1 VTKRTNNAL
10 SETRQPSLCGALL
23 LICAVLLVGFSQPLW
38 AIPTLKLDETI
49 QGPIALQDFLEYHQT
64 GIADPNIEEI
74 KTLDDFLWQPTH
86 HLPIQIAM
94 ALRQT
99 IWFRMQLDNTIDKP
113 QALTINNTNPAADWT
128 EMYMVTTNH
137 STIEQPT
144 TTKIEKITNNNT
156 TLHFQVDAN
165 SSQTLYIVIRGFHA
179 NTTPLSLY
187 SSKEYERFHQTQ
199 QWYFGLIDGA
209 IFGLL
214 IYNVLLWRKTRQT
227 MYFAYT
233 LLGFFN
239 VLTISA
245 HQHLLSLFFPTLSP
259 EWNTTLSLA
268 LPLNISVSL
277 AFLFQHFF
285 ETKQHNP
292 RTHIFLN
299 GYMAWTLVVVA
310 MALLR
315 VPLII
320 TTPLFVIPAG
330 LSILLMFRI
339 AHQKKSS
346 HKTANYLFMA
356 GLCMPLLSAVMTT
369 IAASGKGVIGQHY
382 MSVMQLTDVLE
393 MFFLSAAMAYKVS
406 QLQAEHNKQL
416 EKTNEE
422 LITNAAHSRLLAHL
436 NHEFR
441 TPLNG
446 ILGAAELL
454 ISKSEKNNRKT
465 VNMIYQTALPLKI
478 LIDDLININALSANK
493 KQIITARFDL
503 EQLLQECSEIFKLAA
518 SKQNVRLYFTIDS
531 TALTDVKGDP
541 HRLRQILL
549 NLLGNAFKFTHN
561 GVVGIHVMR
570 SMEPNQTGSLYRFEV
585 YNSGD
590 SIPEDIQAKLFQ
602 RFEKGNNPDEIHSS
616 GLGLSIVKEL
626 SEMLGGSCGYSP
638 PTFSAVSGN
647 LFWFNV
653 VLDSYLPIKRS
664 SHSLF
669 EHRRILIADENPQFA
684 YQLGKSLGDKYSLLE
699 IAHDRNQLEKL
710 AHSTFFDIAIVQQ
723 ALLEDGHGVTSQDHF
738 LLEDIAAVCTY
749 IEDNST
755 VHKTSEIY
763 PVIIRP
769 QSMRKFCF
777 TLAKTLATLNRTIK
791 NPAAIKNAST
801 LTRILI
807 AEDNPTS
814 QIIIGEI
821 LKRFPLSV
829 DICNNGKE
837 AELAY
842 EKMLLANTP
851 YKAIFMDCE
860 MPIQDGF
867 ETTRNIRQF
876 ELSHNLRPVFITA
889 VTAHNELI
897 YKTKS
902 RDAGMDDFLSKPISI
917 ESISQFLQKWGLT
930 S

>member
-1 VTKRTNNAL
+1 MTKRTNNAL
-10 SETRQPSLCGALL
+10 PEARQQSFCAALQ
-23 LICAVLLVGFSQPLW
+23 LICAVLLVSLSQPLW
-38 AIPTLKLDETI
+38 AMPTLTLHETV
-49 QGPIALQDFLEYHQT
+49 QGPVALQDFLEYHQT
-64 GIADPNIEEI
+64 GIADPDIEEI
-74 KTLDDFLWQPTH
+74 KTLDDALWKPTH
-86 HLPIQIAM
+86 NLPIQIAM

-99 IWFRMQLDNTIDKP
+99 IWFRMQLENTLDKS

-128 EMYMVTTNH
+128 DMYTVTTNH
-137 STIEQPT
+137 NISEQPT
-144 TTKIEKITNNNT
+144 TTKIEKINHDDN
-156 TLHFQVDAN
+156 TLHFLVDAN
-165 SSQTLYIVIRGFHA
+165 STQTLYIAIRGFHA

-187 SSKEYERFHQTQ
+187 SSQEYQRFHQTQ

-214 IYNVLLWRKTRQT
+214 IYNVLLWYKTRQT
-227 MYFAYT
+227 MYFAYI

-239 VLTISA
+239 VLTIST
-245 HQHLLSLFFPTLSP
+245 HQNLLSVFFSTLSP

-268 LPLNISVSL
+268 LPLTVSVSL

-285 ETKQHNP
+285 ETRQHNS
-292 RTHIFLN
+292 RTHVFLN
-299 GYMAWTLVVVA
+299 GYMAWTAVVVA

-315 VPLII
+315 APLII
-320 TTPLFVIPAG
+320 TTPLFVIPASVS
-330 LSILLMFRI
+330 LFLMFRI
-339 AHQKKSS
+339 AYQKMAS
-346 HKTANYLFMA
+346 HKTAHYLFMA
-356 GLCMPLLSAVMTT
+356 GLSMPLLSAVMTT
-369 IAASGKGVIGQHY
+369 IAASGKGMISQHY
-382 MSVMQLTDVLE
+382 IAVMQLTNVLE

-454 ISKSEKNNRKT
+454 IGKSEKNNRKT

-493 KQIITARFDL
+493 KQIITTRFDL

-531 TALTDVKGDP
+531 TALIDVKGDP

-561 GVVGIHVMR
+561 GVVGVHVMR
-570 SMEPNQTGSLYRFEV
+570 SIEPNQTGSLYRFEV

-602 RFEKGNNPDEIHSS
+602 RFEKGNNPDEAHSS

-638 PTFSAVSGN
+638 PTFPAINGN
-647 LFWFNV
+647 LFWFNI
-653 VLDSYLPIKRS
+653 VLDTYLPIKRS
-664 SHSLF
+664 THSLF
-669 EHRRILIADENPQFA
+669 EYRRILIADENPQFA

-699 IAHDRNQLEKL
+699 IAHNRNQLEKL

-723 ALLEDGHGVTSQDHF
+723 ALLEDGQGVTSQDHL

-763 PVIIRP
+763 PVVIRP

-777 TLAKTLATLNRTIK
+777 TLAKTLATLKTK
-791 NPAAIKNAST
+791 TEKPFVIKNASP

-867 ETTRNIRQF
+867 ETTRKIRQF
-876 ELSHNLRPVFITA
+876 ELSHNLKPVFITA

-897 YKTKS
+897 YKNRS
-902 RDAGMDDFLSKPISI
+902 REAGMDDFLSKPISI